1 MGAVVKPLVA
11 VSWCMPPALFPR
23 SIQVA
28 RLLKGL
34 NQQGWSTTVVAPALD
49 GLGAATVIDA
59 ELGRIYQGFY
69 NLVSVDLALAGGRSL
84 VDRWRRFGEWRR
96 GERRLAADDL
106 WVARATRAAV
116 RALTS
121 TASRTLITFAQPWS
135 DHLVGLNVAARRRD
149 LFWVAHFSDPWVD
162 SLYLSDLPEAE
173 QALNRQREAAVVERA
188 DAVVFTNPYAAELV
202 MRKYPES
209 WRRKAHSVPHS
220 MDHDLLPLADRL
232 AAPREGRRAFRI
244 AYVGNLFVGR
254 RTAHDVLDAL
264 SWLRRDG
271 GLESRLELVI
281 VGEGSGL
288 YEARCRV
295 FELALE
301 GIVTFVPRV
310 SHVESLAAMRDADM
324 LLLLD
329 APADTNVFLPSKVVD
344 YLMAGRPILAV
355 TPGQGASADV
365 MRARGH
371 AVVAPGDVP
380 AIAAMIRQAMD
391 AVPETAHQPPASE
404 EFALAATARQF
415 AAILEPGVSQ

>member
-1 MGAVVKPLVA
+1 MKPLVA

-28 RLLKGL
+28 RLLKGMS
-34 NQQGWSTTVVAPALD
+34 QQGWSTTVVTPARESLSPAD
-49 GLGAATVIDA
+49 GIDA
-59 ELGRIYQGFY
+59 ELSRIYQGFY
-69 NLVSVDLALAGGRSL
+69 NLVSVDLSLARGRSL
-84 VDRWRRFGEWRR
+84 ADRWRQFGEWRR
-96 GERRLAADDL
+96 GERRLNSEEL
-106 WVARATRAAV
+106 WVARATRAAI
-116 RALTS
+116 RALNA

-162 SLYLSDLPEAE
+162 SLYLSDLPDPE
-173 QALNRQREAAVVERA
+173 QALNREREAAVIERA

-209 WRRKAHSVPHS
+209 WRRKAHAVPHS

-232 AAPREGRRAFRI
+232 AVTREGRPFRI

-254 RTAHDVLDAL
+254 RTAHDVYEAL
-264 SWLRRDG
+264 ASLRRDG
-271 GLESRLELVI
+271 RLDGRLELVI

-301 GIVTFVPRV
+301 GVVKFLPRV
-310 SHVESLAAMRDADM
+310 SHIESLATMRDADM

-329 APADTNVFLPSKVVD
+329 APAETNVFLPSKVVD

-371 AVVAPGDVP
+371 AVVEPGDVP
-380 AIAAMIRQAMD
+380 GIAAVIRHALD
-391 AVPETAHQPPASE
+391 GTSGTTHRTPASE
-404 EFALAATARQF
+404 PFALAATARQF
-415 AAILEPGVSQ
+415 ASILELRASQ